1 MSMAAIPGQIRAR
14 KLLQRM
20 AARGRVPHALLFTGE
35 TGIGKSGVARGFAK
49 VLNCT
54 DPRDGDSCDQCA
66 SCRKIDSGQHPDVLW
81 ITKEGAFIKIDQV
94 RRIQERL
101 KYRPFEAKCRVIV
114 MEDAHDLRE
123 EAANAFLKILE
134 EPPRR
139 NVFILISMEPRM
151 ILPTIVSRCCHIRF
165 QPLDEEIIAR
175 VIAAERGIE
184 PGMARR
190 PAAMASGSLDRARL
204 LTDSETMTQHE
215 EIRKRIEKLAS
226 LSMMDF
232 FSLTARWAKE
242 TRSLEEDLEYI
253 KLWLRNVINDL
264 LQARFASSPGGGR
277 PWPGAHSDGVTE
289 SLFRLFDVLERAH
302 QQLRVNAN
310 RQLVL
315 EGVCLA
321 IRKAFDGESHR
332 YTFSTGGQNILL

>member
-1 MSMAAIPGQIRAR
+1 MSMAAIPGQTRAR
-14 KLLQRM
+14 KLLHRM
-20 AARGRVPHALLFTGE
+20 AARDRVPHALLFTGE
-35 TGIGKSGVARGFAK
+35 AGIGKREVARSFAK

-54 DPRDGDSCDQCA
+54 EPRDGDCCDRCA

-81 ITKEGAFIKIDQV
+81 ITQEGAFIKIDQV
-94 RRIQERL
+94 RQVQERL
-101 KYRPFEAKCRVIV
+101 KFRPFEAKCRVIV
-114 MEDAHDLRE
+114 MEDAHNLRE

-165 QPLDEEIIAR
+165 QPLDEEIIAG

-184 PGMARR
+184 PDRARKI
-190 PAAMASGSLDRARL
+190 AAMASGSLDRARL
-204 LTDSETMTQHE
+204 LTDSETLAQHE
-215 EIRKRIEKLAS
+215 EIRKRIERLAS
-226 LSMMDF
+226 LTMMDF
-232 FSLTARWAKE
+232 FSLTAKWAKE

-253 KLWLRNVINDL
+253 KLWLRHVIHDL
-264 LQARFASSPGGGR
+264 LRARSASPPGGGR
-277 PWPGAHSDGVTE
+277 PSPGSHSDGVIE
-289 SLFRLFDVLERAH
+289 SLFRLFDVVELAH
-302 QQLRVNAN
+302 QQLRLNAN

-332 YTFSTGGQNILL
+332 YSFSTGGQNLFL